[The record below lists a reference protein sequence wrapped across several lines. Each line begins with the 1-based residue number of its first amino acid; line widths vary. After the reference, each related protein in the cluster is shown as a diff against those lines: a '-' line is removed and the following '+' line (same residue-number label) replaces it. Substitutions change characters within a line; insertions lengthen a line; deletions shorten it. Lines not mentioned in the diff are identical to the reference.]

1 MEPSRVNEPPH
12 EVSEIKLTLS
22 RSFLKI
28 LFTFENPLPSPEA
41 DAEVFVNT
49 ARCLSSL
56 VAETWLHVP
65 LPRNANIDAIR
76 RLAGM
81 SILRA
86 QVPIRP
92 AILRH
97 LFCGLTLPM
106 HREYWQADL
115 IYTRN
120 LWIAWTATLFG
131 RKVIFD
137 HYRPW
142 SDQIPPLRPWLYVL
156 NCNRNFLINIC
167 HSNYTR
173 AAYLGLGVPPAKLQC
188 VRNGFAPQR
197 LQPPVATATAKQ
209 AIGVPQ
215 HARTV
220 IYTGRLNHKKGLG
233 LVMEAAGRLPDLLFI
248 LVGSQGHGPIEM
260 VAAAIPNVRI
270 IAWQSP
276 EALARYISAA
286 DILLIPPSSE
296 PLEKFGSTVLPL
308 KIFLYMASGRPILAG
323 DTPDVREVLRH
334 RENAFLCRPD
344 RVEALV
350 EGLRTLIDDDA
361 FAATLAAAAS
371 RDSVD
376 LTWEAR
382 ARRIIDIAADR
393 LRTPRQ
399 EQGSWGST
407 QQRAWLS
414 SSARWLLH
422 LMRTR
427 SWVLPPDPARSVARS
442 DAPGTG
448 SG

>member
-1 MEPSRVNEPPH
+1 M
-12 EVSEIKLTLS
+12 TLS
-22 RSFLKI
+22 RPFLKI

-49 ARCLSSL
+49 ARCLSPL
-56 VAETWLHVP
+56 VAKAWLHVP
-65 LPRNANIDAIR
+65 LPRNADAGAVR

-81 SILRA
+81 PILRA
-86 QVPIRP
+86 KAPIRP
-92 AILRH
+92 AMLRH
-97 LFCGLTLPM
+97 LSCGLTLPM
-106 HREYWQADL
+106 HREYWRADL

-120 LWIAWTATLFG
+120 LWVAWIATLFG
-131 RKVIFD
+131 RKVVFD

-142 SDQIPPLRPWLYVL
+142 SDQIPPLRPWLYL
-156 NCNRNFLINIC
+156 LHCDRNFLVNIC

-173 AAYLGLGVPPAKLQC
+173 TAYLDLGVPPDKLRC

-197 LQPPVATATAKQ
+197 LHPPVAAAAARQ
-209 AIGVPQ
+209 ELGVPQ
-215 HARTV
+215 HGRTV
-220 IYTGRLNHKKGLG
+220 VYTGRLNHKKGLG

-248 LVGSQGHGPIEM
+248 LVGSQGHGPIEAA
-260 VAAAIPNVRI
+260 AAAIPNVRI

-276 EALARYISAA
+276 ETLARYIYAA

-296 PLEKFGSTVLPL
+296 PLERFGSTVLPL

-350 EGLRTLIDDDA
+350 AGLRTLVDDGA
-361 FAATLAAAAS
+361 LAATLAAAAL

-382 ARRIIDIAADR
+382 ARRIADIAADR
-393 LRTPRQ
+393 LHAPLQ
-399 EQGSWGST
+399 ERGGWSPA

-414 SSARWLLH
+414 CSARWLLH
-422 LMRTR
+422 LIRTG
-427 SWVLPPDPARSVARS
+427 SWVLPPDPARSDARS
-442 DAPGTG
+442 DAGTG

>member
-1 MEPSRVNEPPH
+1 M
-12 EVSEIKLTLS
+12 TLS
-22 RSFLKI
+22 RSFPKI

-49 ARCLSSL
+49 AKCLSPL
-56 VAETWLHVP
+56 AAKAWLHVP
-65 LPRNANIDAIR
+65 LPRAADMDAIG

-81 SILRA
+81 PVLRA
-86 QVPIRP
+86 WAPISP
-92 AILRH
+92 AVLRH

-120 LWIAWTATLFG
+120 LWVAWTATLFG
-131 RKVIFD
+131 RKVVFD

-142 SDQIPPLRPWLYVL
+142 PDQVPPLRRWLYAL
-156 NCNRNFLINIC
+156 NCDRNFLLNIC

-173 AAYLGLGVPPAKLQC
+173 AAYLDLGVPPDKLHC
-188 VRNGFAPQR
+188 VRNGFAPR
-197 LQPPVATATAKQ
+197 HLQPPIATPVAKR
-209 AIGVPQ
+209 AIGIPQ

-233 LVMEAAGRLPDLLFI
+233 LVMEAAARLPDLLFI

-260 VAAAIPNVRI
+260 MAAAIPNVRI

-276 EALARYISAA
+276 EALAGYISAA

-308 KIFLYMASGRPILAG
+308 KIFLYMASGRAILAG

-344 RVEALV
+344 RVESLV
-350 EGLRTLIDDDA
+350 AGLRTLIDDDA
-361 FAATLAAAAS
+361 LAATLAAAAS

-382 ARRIIDIAADR
+382 ARQIADIATDR
-393 LRTPRQ
+393 LRASRK
-399 EQGSWGST
+399 EQGRWGRT

-414 SSARWLLH
+414 GSARWLLH
-422 LMRTR
+422 LVRTR
-427 SWVLPPDPARSVARS
+427 SWVLPPDPSRSATRP
-442 DAPGTG
+442 DALGTG

>member
-1 MEPSRVNEPPH
+1 M
-12 EVSEIKLTLS
+12 TLS
-22 RSFLKI
+22 RPFLKI
-28 LFTFENPLPSPEA
+28 LFTFENPLPNPEA

-49 ARCLSSL
+49 ARCLSPL
-56 VAETWLHVP
+56 VEKAWLHVP
-65 LPRNANIDAIR
+65 LSRDADIDAIR

-81 SILRA
+81 SVLRA
-86 QVPIRP
+86 KAPIRP

-106 HREYWQADL
+106 HREYWRADL

-120 LWIAWTATLFG
+120 LWVAWTATLFG
-131 RKVIFD
+131 RKVAFD

-142 SDQIPPLRPWLYVL
+142 SDQIPPLRPWIYLL
-156 NCNRNFLINIC
+156 NCDRSFLVNIC

-173 AAYLGLGVPPAKLQC
+173 AAYLDLRIPPDRLHC

-197 LQPPVATATAKQ
+197 LQPPVAVATAKQ
-209 AIGVPQ
+209 AIDIPE

-220 IYTGRLNHKKGLG
+220 VYTGRLNHKKGLA
-233 LVMEAAGRLPDLLFI
+233 LVMEAARRLPDLLFI
-248 LVGSQGHGPIEM
+248 LVGSQGYGPVEM
-260 VAAAIPNVRI
+260 MAAAIPNVRI

-276 EALARYISAA
+276 DTLTRYISAA

-344 RVEALV
+344 RVESLV
-350 EGLRTLIDDDA
+350 AGLCTLIDDGA
-361 FAATLAAAAS
+361 LAAALAAAALKE
-371 RDSVD
+371 SVD

-382 ARRIIDIAADR
+382 ARRIAGIIADR
-393 LRTPRQ
+393 LQAPRQ
-399 EQGSWGST
+399 EQGGWGQA

-414 SSARWLLH
+414 SSVRWLLH
-422 LMRTR
+422 LIRTR
-427 SWVLPPDPARSVARS
+427 SWVLPPDPASFATRS
-442 DAPGTG
+442 DASVTG

>member
-1 MEPSRVNEPPH
+1 MTSSH
-12 EVSEIKLTLS
+12 SL
-22 RSFLKI
+22 LKI
-28 LFTFENPLPSPEA
+28 LFTFENSLPSPEA

-56 VAETWLHVP
+56 VARTWLHVP
-65 LPRNANIDAIR
+65 LPRNADIEAIR
-76 RLAGM
+76 CSVEM

-86 QVPIRP
+86 RVPIRP
-92 AILRH
+92 AMLRH
-97 LFCGLTLPM
+97 LFCGLTLPI

-120 LWIAWTATLFG
+120 LWVAWTATLFG
-131 RKVIFD
+131 KKVVFD

-142 SDQIPPLRPWLYVL
+142 SDQIPPLRRWLYVL
-156 NCNRNFLINIC
+156 NCNSNFLVNIC

-173 AAYLGLGVPPAKLQC
+173 AAYLDLGVPPDKLHC

-197 LQPPVATATAKQ
+197 LQPPVAIATAKQ
-209 AIGVPQ
+209 AIGLPQ

-260 VAAAIPNVRI
+260 MAAAIPNVRV
-270 IAWQSP
+270 IAWQSS
-276 EALARYISAA
+276 ETLARYISAA

-334 RENAFLCRPD
+334 QENAFLCPPD
-344 RVEALV
+344 RVESLV
-350 EGLRTLIDDDA
+350 TGLRTLIDDDA
-361 FAATLAAAAS
+361 LAATLAAAAL
-371 RDSVD
+371 RDSID

-382 ARRIIDIAADR
+382 ARRIVDIAANR

-399 EQGSWGST
+399 ERGRWGPT

-414 SSARWLLH
+414 GSVRWLLH
-422 LMRTR
+422 LVRTH
-427 SWVLPPDPARSVARS
+427 SWVLPPNPARS